1 MAEFIQNLST
11 EVWAAIISFLSIYGG
26 TMLAMV
32 IAFIRTRIKNIK
44 LQETIDEMQEFTN
57 EKLNEQLVKT
67 QDMLDTRLAAM
78 EKQVILKITNNEDA
92 REQEIRQAALDFEE
106 AINEVKNSIGE

>member
-1 MAEFIQNLST
+1 MAEFIQNLSA

-26 TMLAMV
+26 TMLAMIIV
-32 IAFIRTRIKNIK
+32 FIRTRIKNIK
-44 LQETIDEMQEFTN
+44 LQETIDSMQEFTN

-67 QDMLDTRLAAM
+67 QEMLDTRLAAM

-92 REQEIRQAALDFEE
+92 REQEMIKASAEFENALIDLKTN
-106 AINEVKNSIGE
+106 INE

>member
-1 MAEFIQNLST
+1 MAEFIQNLSA

-44 LQETIDEMQEFTN
+44 LQETIDSMQEFTN

-67 QDMLDTRLAAM
+67 QEMLDVRLAAM

>member
-1 MAEFIQNLST
+1 MAEFIQNLSA

-26 TMLAMV
+26 TMLAMIIV
-32 IAFIRTRIKNIK
+32 FIKTRIKNIK

-92 REQEIRQAALDFEE
+92 REQEIRQAALEFEE

>member
-1 MAEFIQNLST
+1 MTEFIQNLSA

-67 QDMLDTRLAAM
+67 QEMLDVRLAAM

>member
-1 MAEFIQNLST
+1 MAEFIQNLSA

-92 REQEIRQAALDFEE
+92 REQEIRQAALEFEE

>member
-1 MAEFIQNLST
+1 MAEFIQNLSA

-44 LQETIDEMQEFTN
+44 LQETIDTMQEFTN

-92 REQEIRQAALDFEE
+92 REQEIRQAALEFEE

>member
-1 MAEFIQNLST
+1 
-11 EVWAAIISFLSIYGG
+11 
-26 TMLAMV
+26 MLAMV
-32 IAFIRTRIKNIK
+32 IAFIRTRTKNIK

-92 REQEIRQAALDFEE
+92 REQEIRQAALEFEE